1 MISYKRR
8 KQIIDALIQLFTIL
22 VVLLMLFPIIW
33 LYLTAFKPQSEMFG
47 HPMDILPRT
56 ITLDNFG
63 RIWNAVGFQQAFWN
77 SLIVASVSSGISITI
92 SIMAAFSL
100 SRFRYPL
107 RNAFSIVILGMQ
119 MLPGIVIV
127 VPLILVLR
135 QLQLTNN
142 ITGLT
147 ISYLLLQLPIAVW
160 LLKGYMDDIPV
171 EIDEAAL
178 IDGASYWQ
186 LLVRIILPLMIPA
199 TVAVGAFAFMLAWGE
214 YVFALGLIT
223 STSARTLPLALQAAF
238 GQYTIDWGMLTA
250 GGAIIALPPTILFIF
265 FQRYLVGGLVSGSV
279 KG

>member
-1 MISYKRR
+1 MILYKHR
-8 KQIIDALIQLFTIL
+8 KLIIDGFIQLFTIL
-22 VVLLMLFPIIW
+22 VVLVLLFPIIW
-33 LYLTAFKPQSEMFG
+33 LYLTALKPQSEMFG
-47 HPMDILPRT
+47 HPMDLLPSS
-56 ITLDNFG
+56 ITFDNFA
-63 RIWNAVGFQQAFWN
+63 RIWNAVGFQRAFWN
-77 SLIVASVSSGISITI
+77 SLIVSSVSSGITITI

-107 RNAFSIVILGMQ
+107 RNTFSIIILGMQ

-135 QLQLTNN
+135 QLQLTNS

-147 ISYLLLQLPIAVW
+147 ISYLLIQLPIAVW

-186 LLVRIILPLMIPA
+186 LLLRIIIPILVPA
-199 TVAVGAFAFMLAWGE
+199 IVAVGAFAFMLAWGE

-223 STSARTLPLALQAAF
+223 STDSRTLPLALQAAF